1 MVANRELILLGDSTR
16 DAKSRDSFFQG
27 LDFDSGEL
35 GKLFSHIS
43 RANGQLMNPL
53 QCSTW
58 MAGGVMVRRLWN
70 PGPIIFKTSHL
81 QVTMALM
88 TTLLQECKGAF
99 ATSLWTMLY

>member
-1 MVANRELILLGDSTR
+1 MVANRELISLGDSTG
-16 DAKSRDSFFQG
+16 DARSRDSFFQG
-27 LDFDSGEL
+27 LDLDSGEL
-35 GKLFSHIS
+35 DKLFSHIS

-53 QCSTW
+53 QCS
-58 MAGGVMVRRLWN
+58 RRLWN
-70 PGPIIFKTSHL
+70 PGPIIFKTSHP